1 MSQAKNK
8 AVLNVT
14 IVGKYLSITKTRQD
28 TISQNQVRLYAK
40 KSNSLLVEKQSARI
54 TRSRRILNKL
64 KLSN

>member
-40 KSNSLLVEKQSARI
+40 KINFTAGRKAIHKDKKKTKASK
-54 TRSRRILNKL
+54 
-64 KLSN
+64 